1 MKPKLNAE
9 WHKGNR
15 MPKNP
20 TLEQRVAWHAEH
32 FIHCACRKPTGTMLE
47 ELKKRGVKGLE

>member
-9 WHKGNR
+9 WHKNNR

-20 TLEQRVAWHAEH
+20 SFEQRVQWHSEH
-32 FIHCACRKPTGTMLE
+32 VQQCACRKPTGAILE
-47 ELKKRGVKGLE
+47 ELKKRGIPGLQ